1 MYERSGVLV
10 NNTQHT
16 SQKRSLNDSQI
27 IGENYCNSEFRVIV
41 TKERY
46 YHKNR
51 RSRGAVEDEEGYS
64 IMAEE
69 Q

>member
-1 MYERSGVLV
+1 MYEQPGVPI

-16 SQKRSLNDSQI
+16 SQKETFNDSQI
-27 IGENYCNSEFRVIV
+27 IRENYCNSEFRVIV

-51 RSRGAVEDEEGYS
+51 RSKGVVEDEEG
-64 IMAEE
+64 
-69 Q
+69 